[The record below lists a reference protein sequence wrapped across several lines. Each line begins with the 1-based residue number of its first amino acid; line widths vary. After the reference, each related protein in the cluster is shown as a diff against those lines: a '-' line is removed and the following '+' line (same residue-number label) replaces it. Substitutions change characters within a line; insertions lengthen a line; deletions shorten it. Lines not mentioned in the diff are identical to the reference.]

1 MNATIVGI
9 LMITIVP
16 IVTLD
21 TPNFVTV
28 QVVKVILITRNYPKI
43 IFWPHQN
50 SQIVRKLYMEE
61 RFKKHIRKNFHI
73 IIIICTLEYVCSYC
87 NFAWKYT

>member
-43 IFWPHQN
+43 IF
-50 SQIVRKLYMEE
+50 
-61 RFKKHIRKNFHI
+61 
-73 IIIICTLEYVCSYC
+73 
-87 NFAWKYT
+87 